1 MSGRILIVED
11 ETIVALDLRM
21 RVEALGY
28 TVAALAHS
36 GARAVQL
43 AEEHRP
49 DLVLMDIHLGEGMD
63 GIEAATLIRDRLH
76 APVVFITAY
85 ADPDT
90 LERARGATPYGYLVK
105 PFEELALRSTLEMA
119 LARHQM
125 ESDLRAREGRFRALL
140 ENGRDVI
147 AILDADGRVTYASPS
162 AGKTLGYAEGE
173 NLGRQVRDLVH
184 PEDQKALAE
193 AMARLLEEP
202 EHVAYLTL
210 RLRGQDGSWHWLE
223 TVAQN
228 ALHLP
233 GVQGLVIN
241 ARDVTERLLAEEDRH
256 RLETQ
261 MREAQKLESLGM
273 LAGGIAHDFN
283 NLLMGIMG
291 NAGLAMLDLDESH
304 PAHKRVKQIEV
315 AALRAAELTNQML
328 AYSGKGRFLVQTMD
342 LARLVEEMASLLHT
356 VISKRATLRFEGT
369 PGKALTEADA
379 TQIRQVVMNLITNAS
394 DALGD
399 KGGTI
404 TLRTGVKETSRTT
417 PCLAGVPPEGL
428 AAFLEVTDT
437 GGGMEPDTL
446 QRIFDPFF
454 TTKFTGRG
462 LGLSAVLGI
471 VRGHKGAIQ
480 VRSIPGEGT
489 TFRLLFPLSARDQE
503 APEPTPVQDPGRGHG
518 LILVVDDEAPVRLVA
533 RGALEHAGFEVLEA
547 ADGQEALDLFSRE
560 GDRIRALLVDLTM
573 PRMGG
578 DELVAQLRARGG
590 RAAEVPVV
598 LSSGYSAEEVERR
611 AGTQPGGFIHKPYRP
626 KELMA
631 LMVKV
636 VGGGKAGA

>member
-1 MSGRILIVED
+1 MTPRLLIVED

-28 TVAALAHS
+28 QVVALAHT
-36 GARAVQL
+36 GARAVEL
-43 AEEHRP
+43 AEQHLP
-49 DLVLMDIHLGEGMD
+49 DLVLMDVHLGEGMD

-85 ADPDT
+85 ADPET
-90 LERARGATPYGYLVK
+90 LERARRATPYGYLVK

-119 LARHQM
+119 LARHTM
-125 ESDLRAREGRFRALL
+125 EADLRAREGRFRALL

-147 AILDADGRVTYASPS
+147 AILDPEGRVTYASPS
-162 AGKTLGYAEGE
+162 AARALGYAEGE
-173 NLGRQVRDLVH
+173 NLHRLAAELVH
-184 PEDQKALAE
+184 PDDHPALQE
-193 AMARLLEEP
+193 ALGRMLRDPA
-202 EHVAYLTL
+202 HIAYLTV
-210 RLRGQDGSWHWLE
+210 RLLGKDGSWHWME
-223 TVAQN
+223 SVCQN

-233 GVQGLVIN
+233 GVQGLVVN
-241 ARDVTERLLAEEDRH
+241 ARDVTERIRAEEDRQ

-304 PAHKRVKQIEV
+304 PAHKRVKQIEL
-315 AALRAAELTNQML
+315 AALRAADLTNQML
-328 AYSGKGRFLVQTMD
+328 AYSGKGRFLVQTLD
-342 LARLVEEMASLLHT
+342 LARLVEEMASLLQT
-356 VISKRATLRFEGT
+356 VVSKRATLRLEGI
-369 PGKALTEADA
+369 PGHALTEADA
-379 TQIRQVVMNLITNAS
+379 TQLRQVVMNLITNAS
-394 DALGD
+394 DALGE
-399 KGGTI
+399 KGGLI
-404 TLRTGVKETSRTT
+404 TLRTGVKETSKAT
-417 PCLAGVPPEGL
+417 PCLAGTPPEGP
-428 AAFLEVTDT
+428 AAFLEVTDA
-437 GGGMEPDTL
+437 GAGMEPETL

-480 VRSIPGEGT
+480 VKSTPGEGT
-489 TFRLLFPLSARDQE
+489 TFRLLFPLSARKQDSPDV
-503 APEPTPVQDPGRGHG
+503 APPVEPGRGEG
-518 LILVVDDEAPVRLVA
+518 LILVVDDEAPVRQVA

-547 ADGQEALDLFSRE
+547 VDGVEALEIYARE
-560 GDRIRALLVDLTM
+560 SARIRALLVDLTM

-578 DELVAQLRARGG
+578 DELVTQLRAQGG
-590 RAAEVPVV
+590 PGAEVPVI
-598 LSSGYSAEEVERR
+598 LSSGYSAEEAERR
-611 AGTQPGGFIHKPYRP
+611 SGGGKPAGFIHKPYRP

-631 LMVKV
+631 LVVKV
-636 VGGGKAGA
+636 VNGKG